1 MQGFLPSQ
9 LTLLPSLKVDLF
21 KMTIRSFEEEKQKT
35 KKKII
40 KIKQFLQ
47 SNGIQREKIKD
58 FFFFVKMLI
67 QSDWSKKKKTPTQI
81 KEE

>member
-9 LTLLPSLKVDLF
+9 LTLLPSLKVGLF

-35 KKKII
+35 QKNN
-40 KIKQFLQ
+40 KQFLQ
-47 SNGIQREKIKD
+47 SNGIQRKKKKR
-58 FFFFVKMLI
+58 FFFFGKTLI
-67 QSDWSKKKKTPTQI
+67 QSDWLKTPTQI